1 MNRKR
6 VWQHGAIDDH
16 EVVLVHTIACC
27 MKGEGA
33 MNPRRHPDA
42 SRYEVMWPLARKRIA
57 PRADVAS
64 LTDLSGKTVAQVWD
78 RMFRGEEIFAEM
90 REHLS
95 ARFPGIKFI
104 PHERFGDIHG
114 PDERAVVAKLV
125 PRLREFGCD
134 AAIVGIGA

>member
-1 MNRKR
+1 M
-6 VWQHGAIDDH
+6 D
-16 EVVLVHTIACC
+16 L
-27 MKGEGA
+27 
-33 MNPRRHPDA
+33 RRHLDA
-42 SRYEVMWPLARKRIA
+42 PRYEVMWPLARKRITQ
-57 PRADVAS
+57 RAEVAA

-95 ARFPGIKFI
+95 AQFPGIKFI

-125 PRLREFGCD
+125 SRLREFGCD